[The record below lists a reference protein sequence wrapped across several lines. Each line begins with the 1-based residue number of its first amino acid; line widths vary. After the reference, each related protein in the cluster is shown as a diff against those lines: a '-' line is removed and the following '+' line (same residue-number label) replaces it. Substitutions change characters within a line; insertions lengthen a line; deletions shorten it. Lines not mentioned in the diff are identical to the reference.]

1 MKKDEIKITDLYRFL
16 NGEVPPEFYLE
27 LIIRTLFVY
36 LVITFGLRYM
46 GKRISSELN
55 RSELAA
61 LSTLAAATGLV
72 ILAPDRG
79 LIPPLIVIGVII
91 GIKRWVQKRNL
102 KSEKFEFMTEGH
114 LTTLVYEGVLQLKP
128 MQDARISK
136 EQLFA
141 QLRDQEIIH
150 LGMVKR
156 VYHEA
161 NGAFTIIK
169 ADNASPGLPVI
180 PEWDQE
186 FLDEQERSKE
196 SMICTHC
203 GKGRQ
208 TDEENCDNCKNNK
221 WEAGIV

>member
-1 MKKDEIKITDLYRFL
+1 MNKDDIKITDLYRFL
-16 NGEVPPEFYLE
+16 NGEIPLEFYVE
-27 LIIRTLFVY
+27 LTIRTLFVY

-46 GKRISSELN
+46 GKRISSQLS

-91 GIKRWVQKRNL
+91 GIKRWIQKRNIR
-102 KSEKFEFMTEGH
+102 SEKFEFLTEGH
-114 LTTLVYEGVLQLKP
+114 LTTLVYDGVLQLKP

-141 QLRDQEIIH
+141 QLRGQEIIH

-161 NGAFTIIK
+161 NGSFTVIK
-169 ADNASPGLPVI
+169 AANALPGLPVI
-180 PEWDQE
+180 PEWDRD
-186 FLDEQERSKE
+186 FLNEQKRSTE
-196 SMICTHC
+196 ATVCTHC
-203 GKGRQ
+203 GKKREPR
-208 TDEENCDNCKNNK
+208 EEHCANCRNEK
-221 WEAGIV
+221 WEPGLV

>member
-1 MKKDEIKITDLYRFL
+1 MKKDDIHITDLYRLL
-16 NGEVPPEFYLE
+16 NGEVPPEFYIE

-46 GKRISSELN
+46 GKRISSQLS

-91 GIKRWVQKRNL
+91 GIKRWVQKKNIR
-102 KSEKFEFMTEGH
+102 SENFEFLAEGH
-114 LTTLVYEGVLQLKP
+114 LTTLVYDGVLQLKP

-141 QLRDQEIIH
+141 QLRAQEIMH

-161 NGAFTIIK
+161 NGSFTIIK
-169 ADNASPGLPVI
+169 AENAFPGLPVI
-180 PEWDQE
+180 PEWDQD
-186 FLDEQERSKE
+186 FLAEQKRSGE
-196 SMICTHC
+196 SNVCTHC
-203 GKGRQ
+203 GKRQ
-208 TDEENCDNCKNNK
+208 QLEENNCANCKNDK
-221 WEAGIV
+221 WEPGID